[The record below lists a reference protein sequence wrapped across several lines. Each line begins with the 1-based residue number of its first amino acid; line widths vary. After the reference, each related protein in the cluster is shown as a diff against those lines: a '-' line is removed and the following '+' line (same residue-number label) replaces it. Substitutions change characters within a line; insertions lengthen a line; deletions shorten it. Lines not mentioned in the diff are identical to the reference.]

1 MMKTSPASS
10 FIMTQSKFLLQFFVI
25 PLDDPALLGHAN
37 QVLEFGLG
45 REGEPVLGGFGFC
58 AGPLDQQPLLGIG
71 LRAFEI
77 AVSRTDAYGRETRL
91 ELVPGSR

>member
-37 QVLEFGLG
+37 KSLSLVSAG
-45 REGEPVLGGFGFC
+45 RESQYLVGSASALGHSISSHCSG
-58 AGPLDQQPLLGIG
+58 
-71 LRAFEI
+71 
-77 AVSRTDAYGRETRL
+77 
-91 ELVPGSR
+91 